1 MPLMIALS
9 SAMWPSE
16 SLSMKHMVLETP
28 GLHLRRTTPDDVPA
42 LLRVFGYAEVMRC
55 LCGAV

>member
-1 MPLMIALS
+1 
-9 SAMWPSE
+9 
-16 SLSMKHMVLETP
+16 MKHMVLETP